1 MKINHAKEVSTMEAL
16 KTIRNTPVS
25 ELMRKDVVTI
35 DGSQNVAQAIQL
47 MKEKH
52 VAGLIV
58 LPRNEDDEFGIVT
71 MRDILGKVIDPGG
84 NIYRDIWNT
93 QVLDIMNKPVFRV
106 DPTMRVKYALRM
118 MNKLG
123 VRRLVVLR
131 GNELLGMISETE
143 IFQAVE
149 NLPAVA
155 QVAL

>member
-1 MKINHAKEVSTMEAL
+1 MEAL

-25 ELMRKDVVTI
+25 ELMQRDVVTI
-35 DGSQNVAQAIQL
+35 SGSQNVAQAIQL
-47 MKEKH
+47 MKTNR
-52 VAGLIV
+52 VASLVV
-58 LPRNEDDEFGIVT
+58 LPRNEDDAYGILTV
-71 MRDILGKVIDPGG
+71 RDILGKVIDPGE

-93 QVLDIMNKPVFRV
+93 QVLDIMNKPVFSI

-131 GNELLGMISETE
+131 GNELLGIISEIE
-143 IFQAVE
+143 IFHAVE

>member
-1 MKINHAKEVSTMEAL
+1 MEAL

-25 ELMRKDVVTI
+25 ELMQRDVVTI
-35 DGSQNVAQAIQL
+35 NGSQTVAQAIQL
-47 MKEKH
+47 MKTNR
-52 VAGLIV
+52 VASLVV
-58 LPRNEDDEFGIVT
+58 LPRNEDDAYGILTV
-71 MRDILGKVIDPGG
+71 RDILGKVIDPGE

-93 QVLDIMNKPVFRV
+93 QVLDIMNKPVFSI

-131 GNELLGMISETE
+131 GNELLGIISEIE
-143 IFQAVE
+143 IFHAVE

>member
-1 MKINHAKEVSTMEAL
+1 MEAL
-16 KTIRNTPVS
+16 KKIRNTPVS
-25 ELMRKDVVTI
+25 ELMQKDVVTI

-47 MKEKH
+47 MKSKL
-52 VAGLIV
+52 VASLVV
-58 LPRNEDDEFGIVT
+58 LPRNEDDAYGILTV
-71 MRDILGKVIDPGG
+71 RDILGKVIDPGE

-93 QVLDIMNKPVFRV
+93 QVHDIMNKPVFSI

-131 GNELLGMISETE
+131 GNELLGIISEIE
-143 IFQAVE
+143 IFRAVE
-149 NLPAVA
+149 ALPAVA

>member
-1 MKINHAKEVSTMEAL
+1 MEAL

-25 ELMRKDVVTI
+25 ELMQKDVVTI

-47 MKEKH
+47 MKTNR
-52 VAGLIV
+52 VASLVV
-58 LPRNEDDEFGIVT
+58 LPRNEDDAFGILTV
-71 MRDILGKVIDPGG
+71 RDILGKVIDPGE

-93 QVLDIMNKPVFRV
+93 QVLDIMNKPVFSV

-131 GNELLGMISETE
+131 GSELLGIISEIE
-143 IFQAVE
+143 IFHAVE

>member
-1 MKINHAKEVSTMEAL
+1 MEAL

-25 ELMRKDVVTI
+25 ELMQKDVVTI
-35 DGSQNVAQAIQL
+35 NGSQNVAQAIQL
-47 MKEKH
+47 MKSKR
-52 VAGLIV
+52 VASLVV
-58 LPRNEDDEFGIVT
+58 LPRNEDDAFGILTV
-71 MRDILGKVIDPGG
+71 RDILGKVIDPGE

-93 QVLDIMNKPVFRV
+93 QVLDIMNKPVFSV

-131 GNELLGMISETE
+131 GSELLGIISEIE
-143 IFQAVE
+143 IFHAVE

>member
-1 MKINHAKEVSTMEAL
+1 MEAL

-25 ELMRKDVVTI
+25 ELMQRDVVTI
-35 DGSQNVAQAIQL
+35 NGSQNVAQAIQL
-47 MKEKH
+47 MKTNR
-52 VAGLIV
+52 VASLVV
-58 LPRNEDDEFGIVT
+58 LPRNEDDAYGILTV
-71 MRDILGKVIDPGG
+71 RDILGKVIDPGE

-93 QVLDIMNKPVFRV
+93 QVLDIMNKPVFSI

-131 GNELLGMISETE
+131 GNELMGIISEIE
-143 IFQAVE
+143 IFHAVE